1 MKSLINQLTR
11 IALFVCAYT
20 LQAETPASIPIEKPD
35 FPNCTVLNQDAQSLK
50 FYDDLIQDQL
60 VAINFVF
67 SCCKTV
73 CPVTQ
78 FTFSQLQESLK
89 DQNLQNVRLISVSVD
104 PKRDTPARLKKWS
117 QEFGAGSNWT
127 FITGERATIHQLL
140 KQLQVFTPDINDH
153 PSFIMIGNDR
163 TGIWKRVSS
172 FAGAAVLSQ
181 SLATLA
187 ESPTASRKM

>member
-73 CPVTQ
+73 CPVAQ

-117 QEFGAGSNWT
+117 QEFGARDQIGP
-127 FITGERATIHQLL
+127 LL
-140 KQLQVFTPDINDH
+140 PANGRPCINC
-153 PSFIMIGNDR
+153 
-163 TGIWKRVSS
+163 
-172 FAGAAVLSQ
+172 
-181 SLATLA
+181 
-187 ESPTASRKM
+187 